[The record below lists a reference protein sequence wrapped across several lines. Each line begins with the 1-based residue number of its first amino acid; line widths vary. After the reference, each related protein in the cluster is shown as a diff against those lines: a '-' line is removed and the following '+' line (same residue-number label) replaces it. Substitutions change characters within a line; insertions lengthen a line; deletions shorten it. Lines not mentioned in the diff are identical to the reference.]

1 MPEEKTRLARLS
13 AIVTQLQSKSIV
25 TAKAIA
31 DRHNVSI
38 RTVYR
43 DIRTLEQSGI
53 PIITEEGK
61 GYSIL
66 DGYSLPPIM
75 FTEAEA
81 LALITAEQLI
91 GRNNDQS
98 LIQKY
103 SEAITKI
110 KSVLR
115 KSQLKK
121 IEMIS
126 SRLQVRKG
134 DDNDSSSKYLIDLQ
148 SKIANYEVVNIEYLS
163 LSDYR
168 SNRNV
173 EPFAL
178 YTTKGNWILIA
189 FCQNAKDLRA
199 FRIDRIKKL
208 TNTTDKFEPHKTTL
222 EQYLE
227 QCRKK
232 WSSTPDIQL
241 SQTGDTF
248 AETKNNIMQ
257 KVTIEPFKLIGISIR
272 TTNENGKAA
281 KEIAEL
287 WGKFMSE
294 GILEKIPNKVNPEVY
309 SMYTDYESDHTQPY
323 TAILG
328 CKVSSIGTIPD
339 GMIAKE
345 IQGGLYAK
353 TSANGDLMKGLVV
366 NKWAE
371 IFKLDLDRMYSTD
384 FELFGEKA
392 QDPSKAEVEFYIAIK

>member
-1 MPEEKTRLARLS
+1 
-13 AIVTQLQSKSIV
+13 
-25 TAKAIA
+25 
-31 DRHNVSI
+31 
-38 RTVYR
+38 
-43 DIRTLEQSGI
+43 
-53 PIITEEGK
+53 
-61 GYSIL
+61 
-66 DGYSLPPIM
+66 
-75 FTEAEA
+75 
-81 LALITAEQLI
+81 
-91 GRNNDQS
+91 
-98 LIQKY
+98 
-103 SEAITKI
+103 
-110 KSVLR
+110 
-115 KSQLKK
+115 
-121 IEMIS
+121 
-126 SRLQVRKG
+126 
-134 DDNDSSSKYLIDLQ
+134 LIDLQ

-189 FCQNAKDLRA
+189 FCQNAKELRA

-208 TNTTDKFEPHKTTL
+208 TNTSDKFEPHKTTL

-232 WSSTPDIQL
+232 WSSTPDIPL

-328 CKVSSIGTIPD
+328 CKVSSIETIPD

>member
-115 KSQLKK
+115 KSQIKK
-121 IEMIS
+121 IELIS
-126 SRLQVRKG
+126 RRLQVRKG

-189 FCQNAKDLRA
+189 FCQNAKELRA

-208 TNTTDKFEPHKTTL
+208 TNTSDKFEPHKTTL

-232 WSSTPDIQL
+232 WSSTPDIPL

-328 CKVSSIGTIPD
+328 CKVSSIETIPD